1 MPSTGILTFNGCLP
15 IPLPVLYVV
24 HYIYVAR
31 AGQAI
36 SMKYFTLA
44 KNLSS
49 ELEKFL
55 GSPYSINV
63 VEESARNKMITMI
76 DDRREE
82 ERKIRFEETAQVSK
96 RRPPR

>member
-1 MPSTGILTFNGCLP
+1 MYF
-15 IPLPVLYVV
+15 
-24 HYIYVAR
+24 AR
-31 AGQAI
+31 VGQAI

-55 GSPYSINV
+55 GSPYTINV
-63 VEESARNKMITMI
+63 VEESARNGMMTMI

-82 ERKIRFEETAQVSK
+82 ERKIRFEETAQVG
-96 RRPPR
+96 